1 MWKNEIHIC
10 DVRKKL
16 FCGHSGVKIAYV
28 WEQLNGN
35 MEKVKGHEGR
45 AKNKTKQKNGET
57 AGYVVEFFCF
67 SFCSFLKCDY
77 NNIWGSDISRI
88 F

>member
-1 MWKNEIHIC
+1 MFPMWKNEIHIC

-16 FCGHSGVKIAYV
+16 FCGHSGVKIEYV

-45 AKNKTKQKNGET
+45 AKNKQKQWNSWLCG
-57 AGYVVEFFCF
+57 GILLFF
-67 SFCSFLKCDY
+67 FL
-77 NNIWGSDISRI
+77 
-88 F
+88 FFPQM